1 MDDPIWSKELPEII
15 ESGKSAEQQP
25 TVKLTKKANTRKR
38 KITQPLKN
46 HPDSNI
52 RHDKEVENDIKEL
65 KKNQRVI
72 LDNQKLILDK
82 LEKLTNR
89 IDNMTSSSSYPC
101 LKKPT
106 LPGSSVDECIHGEVL
121 QENMKMLVQDMD
133 LSDGFILDEMLQNGS
148 LTDGEAQ
155 EIIEINRRDK
165 SRKLAIILARK
176 NKSKFRNFLKLI
188 EEEQFYPHIAKVLRQ
203 SYEEK
208 LEAQD
213 KHPKCVRCFIIKNV
227 NIKHIVDHLCE
238 NQLLDLDE
246 INYLIKGDRAGVDQF
261 WRTIFEKM
269 AHPIFG
275 KSCVSVFAES
285 LRKNYPHISKRIG
298 GQHHL
303 KCLCTSTILSYPS
316 GSGGTVSER
325 STTTTINPGS
335 KIQEHLNSNQSNGS
349 IADSSDISSF
359 SVIPEPKPE
368 TLKWVQ
374 KHHCLPDEI
383 VEVESIE
390 DLENEN
396 DEPNM
401 SLFLSIV
408 NELAMIEKMCNKKS
422 SEHSKQTIKNRT
434 KIIVKND
441 QKKINQDNKS
451 PIHIRQNMQFCDVI
465 DSEVDN
471 IESPRMAY
479 NPDKKVNKAFKM
491 PGKMP
496 RRKALKI
503 I

>member
-1 MDDPIWSKELPEII
+1 MQKGNHFCCLLCNMFSNLNVEFLITWSIYLII
-15 ESGKSAEQQP
+15 
-25 TVKLTKKANTRKR
+25 
-38 KITQPLKN
+38 I
-46 HPDSNI
+46 
-52 RHDKEVENDIKEL
+52 
-65 KKNQRVI
+65 
-72 LDNQKLILDK
+72 
-82 LEKLTNR
+82 
-89 IDNMTSSSSYPC
+89 
-101 LKKPT
+101 
-106 LPGSSVDECIHGEVL
+106 GSSVDECIHGEVL
-121 QENMKMLVQDMD
+121 QGNMKMLVQDMD

-155 EIIEINRRDK
+155 EIIELNRRDK
-165 SRKLAIILARK
+165 SRKLAIILGRK

-203 SYEEK
+203 SYDEK

-213 KHPKCVRCFIIKNV
+213 KHPKCVRCFIVKNV

-275 KSCVSVFAES
+275 KSCVSVFTES
-285 LRKNYPHISKRIG
+285 LRKNYSHISKKIG
-298 GQHHL
+298 GHHHL

-325 STTTTINPGS
+325 STTTTINRGS
-335 KIQEHLNSNQSNGS
+335 KIPEHLNSNQSNGS
-349 IADSSDISSF
+349 IADSSDISTF
-359 SVIPEPKPE
+359 SEIPEPKPE

-374 KHHCLPDEI
+374 KHHCLSDEI
-383 VEVESIE
+383 VEVECIE
-390 DLENEN
+390 GLENEN
-396 DEPNM
+396 DQPNI
-401 SLFLSIV
+401 SLRVSYLKA
-408 NELAMIEKMCNKKS
+408 ELAELRNKI
-422 SEHSKQTIKNRT
+422 SEYSKQTIKNQT
-434 KIIVKND
+434 KINVKND

-451 PIHIRQNMQFCDVI
+451 LIHIRQKPQFCD
-465 DSEVDN
+465 DSNSKVDY
-471 IESPRMAY
+471 IESPRIAY
-479 NPDKKVNKAFKM
+479 NPYKKVNKLFKM

>member
-1 MDDPIWSKELPEII
+1 MQKGNHLCCLLCNMFSNLNVEFLITWLIYLII
-15 ESGKSAEQQP
+15 
-25 TVKLTKKANTRKR
+25 
-38 KITQPLKN
+38 I
-46 HPDSNI
+46 
-52 RHDKEVENDIKEL
+52 
-65 KKNQRVI
+65 
-72 LDNQKLILDK
+72 
-82 LEKLTNR
+82 
-89 IDNMTSSSSYPC
+89 
-101 LKKPT
+101 
-106 LPGSSVDECIHGEVL
+106 GSSVDECIHGEVL
-121 QENMKMLVQDMD
+121 QENMKMIVQDMD

-155 EIIEINRRDK
+155 EIIELNRRDK
-165 SRKLAIILARK
+165 SRKLAIILGRK

-213 KHPKCVRCFIIKNV
+213 KHPKCVRCFIVKNV

-285 LRKNYPHISKRIG
+285 LRKNYSHISKRIG
-298 GQHHL
+298 GHHHL

-316 GSGGTVSER
+316 GSGGTVSEL

-359 SVIPEPKPE
+359 SEIPEPKPE

-374 KHHCLPDEI
+374 KHHCLSDDI
-383 VEVESIE
+383 LEVESIE

-396 DEPNM
+396 DQPNI
-401 SLFLSIV
+401 SLKVSRFKA
-408 NELAMIEKMCNKKS
+408 ELAKS
-422 SEHSKQTIKNRT
+422 LIKLSEFSKQTIKNQT
-434 KIIVKND
+434 KINVKND

-451 PIHIRQNMQFCDVI
+451 PIHIRQNPQFCDDS
-465 DSEVDN
+465 DSEEDI
-471 IESPRMAY
+471 IESLRNAY
-479 NPDKKVNKAFKM
+479 SPDKKVIKLFKM